1 MPTGFCKGQ
10 SAVLGTYSTS
20 KLLLAGNHYMSS
32 SFLPPPLKKTSAK
45 LNFLYEHK
53 LSNFLTNTHF
63 ILYCDGTGSVQF
75 KVSLT

>member
-32 SFLPPPLKKTSAK
+32 SFLPPPLKKHLQNSISYMNT
-45 LNFLYEHK
+45 NFPT
-53 LSNFLTNTHF
+53 F
-63 ILYCDGTGSVQF
+63 
-75 KVSLT
+75 